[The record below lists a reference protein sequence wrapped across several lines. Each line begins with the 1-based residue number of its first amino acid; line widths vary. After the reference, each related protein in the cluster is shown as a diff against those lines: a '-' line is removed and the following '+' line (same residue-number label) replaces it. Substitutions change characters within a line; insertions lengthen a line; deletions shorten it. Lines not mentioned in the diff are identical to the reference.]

1 MDEHAGESKEEEVTG
16 EGISRDGFEDSM
28 YKAKAIGF
36 RGQGQG
42 QGHWFSR
49 PRPRPRPRP
58 VVFEAKAKAA

>member
-42 QGHWFSR
+42 HWFSR
-49 PRPRPRPRP
+49 PRPRPP
-58 VVFEAKAKAA
+58 KAKASDHKNTSYP